1 MKSIKKNW
9 IKHLLQWGTL
19 LTIVGFIF
27 KLFGND
33 AVDPEAYCP
42 FGGLQTFVTYLE
54 RGSMACSMTATQIMV
69 GVLLAIGV
77 VLFSKLFCG
86 YLCPLGL
93 GTELVGRLRRLLNI
107 KAIEIPYGSIA
118 DKALRSIKYILL
130 FWIFYMTVSS
140 SELFCKNFDPYYAFA
155 TGFKGELT
163 LWMASISVFIF
174 VACSFFIKMFWCKYI
189 CPLGGVSNIMKFAI
203 SFVIVVAAYV
213 ALTSAGVAIPW
224 VALLAAL
231 CLVGFIGEVF
241 FGESKYFPLFKIV
254 KDESTCNGCGICSAK
269 CPYGIDVANMKSVK
283 HVDCTLCGEC
293 VASCHKKSLTISGS
307 PKLRWVP
314 GVLTVVLFFTAV
326 KLGSIFEIPTIDE
339 LWGDEAN
346 HTELKEV
353 RVDGLRSVKCFGSSM
368 SFAAKLQKIA
378 GVYGVETYVKH
389 SYVKIKYNPDQTSE
403 DKILSQIYEPTKFK
417 INTPDK
423 DVELIRVITIRTENM
438 HDKLD
443 PNYLGLQ
450 FRNSGRKYYG
460 LETEYDCPIIVKLY
474 ADLSE
479 PVDEKFYKSMV
490 EMKVLDMPQHGGGSK
505 PIEVDFKYVE
515 TESKLDTITRLEFLR
530 RQFTPYKQTYKKN
543 MEAWDGT
550 SKVITVEMPYTSLDK
565 PIVTRYL
572 PYLSSYMSLTAG
584 VHGFR
589 TLVNDAGDYVMQ
601 FDIVEQTISIE
612 KLWEA
617 LTAPKWQVWMTAEN
631 AAVEVDP
638 SISFEGENPLYIIE
652 E

>member
-9 IKHLLQWGTL
+9 IKHLLQWGVL
-19 LTIVGFIF
+19 LTIVGFIL

-42 FGGLQTFVTYLE
+42 FGGLQTFFTYLE

-69 GVLLAIGV
+69 GVVLAIGV

-93 GTELVGRLRRLLNI
+93 GTELLGRIRSTLKI

-155 TGFKGELT
+155 TGFKGEIT
-163 LWMASISVFIF
+163 VWMASISICIFI
-174 VACSFFIKMFWCKYI
+174 ACSFFIKMFWCKYI
-189 CPLGGVSNIMKFAI
+189 CPLGGVSNILKFAM
-203 SFVIVVAAYV
+203 SFAAVILLYV
-213 ALTSAGVAIPW
+213 ILTSAGVAIPW
-224 VALLAAL
+224 VVLLAAL
-231 CLVGFIGEVF
+231 CLVGFIGEIF

-254 KDESTCNGCGICSAK
+254 KDETSCNNCGLCSKK
-269 CPYGIDVANMKSVK
+269 CPYGIDVANTKCVK

-293 VASCHKKSLTISGS
+293 IASCHKGSLTVAGS
-307 PKLRWVP
+307 KKLRWVP
-314 GVLTVVLFFTAV
+314 GILTVVLFFTALA
-326 KLGSIFEIPTIDE
+326 LGSKFEIPTIDE
-339 LWGDEAN
+339 MWGDEAN
-346 HTELKEV
+346 HTELEEV

-368 SFAAKLQKIA
+368 AFAAKLQKIS

-389 SYVKIKYNPDQTSE
+389 SYVKIKFNPTQTSE

-423 DVELIRVITIRTENM
+423 DVELIKVVTIRTENM

-460 LETEYDCPIIVKLY
+460 LETEYDCPI
-474 ADLSE
+474 S
-479 PVDEKFYKSMV
+479 
-490 EMKVLDMPQHGGGSK
+490 
-505 PIEVDFKYVE
+505 
-515 TESKLDTITRLEFLR
+515 
-530 RQFTPYKQTYKKN
+530 
-543 MEAWDGT
+543 
-550 SKVITVEMPYTSLDK
+550 
-565 PIVTRYL
+565 
-572 PYLSSYMSLTAG
+572 
-584 VHGFR
+584 
-589 TLVNDAGDYVMQ
+589 
-601 FDIVEQTISIE
+601 
-612 KLWEA
+612 
-617 LTAPKWQVWMTAEN
+617 
-631 AAVEVDP
+631 
-638 SISFEGENPLYIIE
+638 
-652 E
+652 